1 MVTLWLR
8 RSLREIRQNL
18 LRYGAVFLLVAGGLG
33 VMLALLTSSDALIKS
48 VHAFRSS
55 ARLGDGEFEV
65 RAAMTESQRG
75 SLERRG
81 VTLEEQPWVD
91 VPGPRGS
98 IVRLQ
103 PIRETINTVQL
114 KAGHMPENP
123 GDIVVEKLYAA
134 AHGLGVGSIIELV
147 GKTFTVS
154 GVGHT
159 PDYSYVIPGVA
170 SSSTTPEAFGT
181 VFLSAQEF
189 GSIATGS
196 RAPTHRY
203 AYLLPKDV
211 SQDQLRSWLLEM
223 RVDPEQIS
231 NPALRAQV
239 REQQDHRQ
247 RLVDAI
253 GGLADSARVAARL
266 APEADKALQRVMESS
281 TGLRDYVDETAK
293 IEVPMLASL
302 QPSGTNPRIV
312 TVTNDAAV
320 NQATALSAG
329 VLLLVLT
336 AYVLTAF
343 AIDNLDRDSASIG
356 ALSAMGMRRR
366 ELVAHY
372 LMPPLVVVMSAC
384 VVGTVLGGFGA
395 QAFDEFTQLTAFYS
409 VPDPEPRLT
418 GSALAVGL
426 FAAPLLVTV
435 VIGIQLWRRLSKS
448 PLRLLR
454 KIPDQKVGGKGLS
467 FQGWSFGPRFRARQA
482 LRESRSYL
490 TMLAGLLLAVILMV
504 FAFGMQTSISRYSAR
519 VAEDLKFEHMYM
531 LQVPDSEVPVG
542 GEPAIATGV
551 AFGDESQPRVTLL
564 GLSDSSKY
572 FGFELAEGAD
582 TDIVVS
588 DAVANR
594 YGLKVGDPVFLTDQN
609 VARSYRV
616 AVSQVVPYASGLY
629 IFQPIK
635 ANRALLGE
643 PDNYYNAVL
652 SEGPLNF
659 AEGRVGAIVT
669 RADIV
674 GGAEKTVELT
684 SPMVMI
690 LVVLSVFIFC
700 IVLALFIKM
709 IVDRDT
715 YSISLMKSFGYR
727 EGEVARLYLNNYT
740 LVAVLALLLGIPA
753 GLLALTPVWQAIIAS
768 FPMGAPFKLD
778 AWSVM
783 TIIGIVG
790 GAYLIVYTGARI
802 KLAKVA
808 VAEILK
814 ERE

>member
-1 MVTLWLR
+1 M
-8 RSLREIRQNL
+8 
-18 LRYGAVFLLVAGGLG
+18 FLLIAGGLG

-55 ARLGDGEFEV
+55 ARLGDGEFEA
-65 RAAMTESQRG
+65 RAALTGSQRG

-91 VPGPRGS
+91 LPGPGGS

-103 PIRETINTVQL
+103 PVRGTINTIQL
-114 KAGHMPENP
+114 SDGRMPEKP

-134 AHGLGVGSIIELV
+134 AHDLGAGSMIELA
-147 GKTFTVS
+147 GTTFTVS
-154 GVGHT
+154 GVGST

-181 VFLSAQEF
+181 AFLSAQEF
-189 GSIATGS
+189 GNIATGS

-203 AYLLPKDV
+203 AYLLSKDV
-211 SQDQLRSWLLEM
+211 SQDQLRSWLLDM
-223 RVDPEQIS
+223 RVDPEQVS
-231 NPALRAQV
+231 NPALRARV
-239 REQQDHRQ
+239 GEQQDQRQ

-253 GGLADSARVAARL
+253 GGLADGAQAAARL
-266 APEADKALQRVMESS
+266 APDADKALRQVMEAS
-281 TGLRDYVDETAK
+281 TGLRDYVDETAR
-293 IEVPMLASL
+293 IEVPILAGL
-302 QPSGTNPRIV
+302 QPSDTNPRIV

-329 VLLLVLT
+329 VFLLVLA

-356 ALSAMGMRRR
+356 ALSAMGLRRR
-366 ELVAHY
+366 ELVVHY
-372 LMPPLVVVMSAC
+372 LMPPLVIVVSAC
-384 VVGTVLGGFGA
+384 VVGTVGGTFGA
-395 QAFDEFTQLTAFYS
+395 HAFEEFTQLTAFYS
-409 VPDPEPRLT
+409 VPDPEPRPTGLT
-418 GSALAVGL
+418 LAVGL
-426 FAAPLLVTV
+426 LAAPVLVTA
-435 VIGIQLWRRLSKS
+435 VIAIQLWRRLSKS
-448 PLRLLR
+448 PLCLLR
-454 KIPDQKVGGKGLS
+454 KTPGQKVGGKGLS
-467 FQGWSFGPRFRARQA
+467 FQGWSFGPRFRVRQA

-519 VAEDLKFEHMYM
+519 VAEDLKFDHMYV
-531 LQVPDSEVPVG
+531 LQVPGSEVPVG
-542 GEPAIATGV
+542 GEPAIVTGV

-572 FGFELAEGAD
+572 FGFELTKGAD

-609 VARSYRV
+609 EARSYRV
-616 AVSQVVPYASGLY
+616 VVSQVVPYASGLY
-629 IFQPIK
+629 VFQTIQ

-643 PDNYYNAVL
+643 PDGYYNTVL
-652 SEGPLNF
+652 SEQPLNF
-659 AEGRVGAIVT
+659 TEGRVGATVT

-674 GGAEKTVELT
+674 DGAEKTVELT
-684 SPMVMI
+684 SPMVMT
-690 LVVLSVFIFC
+690 LVVLSVSIFC

-727 EGEVARLYLNNYT
+727 EREVARLYLNNYT

-753 GLLALTPVWQAIIAS
+753 GLLVLTPVWRTIIAS
-768 FPMGAPFKLD
+768 LPMGAPFQLD
-778 AWSVM
+778 ARSVM
-783 TIIGIVG
+783 TIVGIVG
-790 GAYLIVYTGARI
+790 GAYLIVYIGARI